1 MPTDGLILYEFPCNE
16 RIRFYLRVESL
27 AKRFRWFCNQESPI
41 AHQAAIGA
49 IFDLSDVAA
58 RSDLRNELVQEL
70 VRQRLSVEEST
81 KSAIGAEAEHLA
93 LKLKEF
99 AEVSADV
106 SRIVGRSGQSIRDN
120 EWLQLIRNRQQLP
133 GGTCEFDIPQLHFWL
148 SRPPAQRRAELET
161 LASSFM
167 PTIRAISLIL
177 ERMRET
183 TLIRDAEAVNGML
196 QLPVSGRS
204 YTLARIWL
212 PQDATLVPEASAN
225 KYMLWLRFSRPDE
238 RFRLHVVKERV
249 PFRLGLCL

>member
-16 RIRFYLRVESL
+16 CIRFYLRVESL
-27 AKRFRWFCNQESPI
+27 AKRFQWFCSQESSI

-58 RSDLRNELVQEL
+58 RSDLRNELVREL
-70 VRQRLSVEEST
+70 TRQRQSLEAAARNATGE
-81 KSAIGAEAEHLA
+81 EAECMKRRLA
-93 LKLKEF
+93 EF
-99 AEVSADV
+99 SEVSADV
-106 SRIVGRSGQSIRDN
+106 SRVVGRSGQNIRDN
-120 EWLQLIRNRQQLP
+120 EWIQLIRNRQQLP
-133 GGTCEFDIPQLHFWL
+133 GGTCEFDVPQLHYWL
-148 SRPPAQRRAELET
+148 SRPAEQRREELEALTRT
-161 LASSFM
+161 LL
-167 PTIRAISLIL
+167 PTTRAVSLIL
-177 ERMRET
+177 GRMRET

-212 PQDATLVPEASAN
+212 QQDSRLVPEASAN

-238 RFRLHVVKERV
+238 RFRLHVAKERV